1 MSSFEQRAAALIDK
15 RVNLDAQLNELER
28 LREQVRKAE
37 QAQSPRVAA
46 EKGRTLGGLK
56 LEVALTQPLNR
67 SENRRSVSPT

>member
-15 RVNLDAQLNELER
+15 RVNLDAQLSELER

-37 QAQSPRVAA
+37 QARSPRVAA
-46 EKGRTLGGLK
+46 EKGRTLGGL

-67 SENRRSVSPT
+67 SENRRSVSRA